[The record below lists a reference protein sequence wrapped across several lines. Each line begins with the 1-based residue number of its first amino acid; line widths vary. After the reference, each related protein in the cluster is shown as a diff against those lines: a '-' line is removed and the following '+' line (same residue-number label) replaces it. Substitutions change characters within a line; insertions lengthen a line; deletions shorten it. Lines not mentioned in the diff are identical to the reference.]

1 MTGAPPRP
9 VALERTESRGAY
21 TREDFQDSAPHL
33 GKIDVIIRRKGDR
46 MEVAREPLPELPPGL
61 RDLLEA
67 K

>member
-1 MTGAPPRP
+1 
-9 VALERTESRGAY
+9 
-21 TREDFQDSAPHL
+21 L

-46 MEVAREPLPELPPGL
+46 MEVAREPLPEMPPGL

>member
-21 TREDFQDSAPHL
+21 TREDFQDSDSHW
-33 GKIDVIIRRKGDR
+33 GKINVIIRRKGDR
-46 MEVAREPLPELPPGL
+46 MEVAQEPLPEMPPEL

-67 K
+67 E